1 MKRQAALL
9 LAFLFLFVL
18 AGCGQTPSQPASD
31 PAGEET
37 VLTDGESP
45 EPENPEA
52 SEEAPE
58 APAEEPDTA
67 VPAGEAVDPQWFSD
81 AAFVGDSIS
90 VMLEQYNASTSALGS
105 PTFLCSV
112 SLSQQNAQSY
122 EAGNERLPEYPKGSG
137 QHPKVENAIA
147 AAGAKK
153 IYLML
158 GMNCIAG
165 GVDRACT
172 DLVTLVGKIQAQSP
186 DTAILIQSV
195 TPMTADSPRA
205 DESLNNTTIQAF
217 NDQMKTICQEKG
229 WYFINVAEAVSDEN
243 GFLRSDFSGD
253 KAMGI
258 HFNYNGAA
266 AWAEY
271 LLTHVPQALK

>member
-1 MKRQAALL
+1 MKRRAILL
-9 LAFLFLFVL
+9 LAVLFLFAL
-18 AGCGQTPSQPASD
+18 AGCGQPQSQPETD

-37 VLTDGESP
+37 LLVNGESP
-45 EPENPEA
+45 APET
-52 SEEAPE
+52 PE
-58 APAEEPDTA
+58 APAEEPEPDAA

-81 AAFVGDSIS
+81 AAFVGDSVS
-90 VMLEQYNASTSALGS
+90 VMLEQYNSSTGTLGT

-112 SLSQQNAQSY
+112 SLSQQNALSY
-122 EAGNERLPEYPKGSG
+122 DAGNTRLPEYPKGSG

-147 AAGAKK
+147 DAGAKK
-153 IYLML
+153 VYLML

-205 DESLNNTTIQAF
+205 DEALNNTTIQAF
-217 NDQMKTICQEKG
+217 NDQMKSICQEKG